1 MKSAVHGLLCGV
13 GIGLA
18 VAAAAAQSQR
28 SSLSLVPPDP
38 TIRLVESRLRNRG
51 AGNRIA
57 GAVIDSRRRPIAGG
71 RLQLRSLLNGRIAQ
85 EARTSDR
92 GEFAFPMVEPG
103 TFVVEFTVYGAVLG
117 VSDAVTLSDGEA
129 ADVVIQLGGRWDAD
143 RQLLEPDSSMLQ
155 YVGASAADTMTGSTM
170 TNAAN
175 QGIRPVDAGE
185 PVSGQ

>member
-1 MKSAVHGLLCGV
+1 MKNAVHGLLCGM

-18 VAAAAAQSQR
+18 AAAAAQSP

-38 TIRLVESRLRNRG
+38 TIRLVESRLKNRE
-51 AGNRIA
+51 AGNRIV

-103 TFVVEFTVYGAVLG
+103 TYVVEFTVYGAVLG
-117 VSDAVTLSDGEA
+117 VSDAATLSDGEA
-129 ADVVIQLGGRWDAD
+129 AELVIQLGGRWDAE
-143 RQLLEPDSSMLQ
+143 RQLLEPDATVAQ
-155 YVGASAADTMTGSTM
+155 YFGASAADTMTGSTM

-175 QGIRPVDAGE
+175 QGIPPVDPGE